1 MPAIVSSN
9 DPSVLATPDAI
20 SDQITCPL
28 TALPSPPGSAQMS
41 VKPDADQ
48 PSPMCPGKKAVYEC
62 STSGINV
69 RLVSPPQKI

>member
-1 MPAIVSSN
+1 M
-9 DPSVLATPDAI
+9 
-20 SDQITCPL
+20 
-28 TALPSPPGSAQMS
+28 TALPSPPGSAQMT

-69 RLVSPPQKI
+69 RLVRSPKKRNIWTANLILLIMTGSPSQEDI